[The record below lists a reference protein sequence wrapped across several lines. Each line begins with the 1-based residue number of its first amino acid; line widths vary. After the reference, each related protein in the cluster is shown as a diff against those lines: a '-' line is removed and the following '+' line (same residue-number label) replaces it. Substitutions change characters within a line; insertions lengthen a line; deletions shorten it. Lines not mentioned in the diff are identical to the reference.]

1 MLYHDKNLKA
11 KYRNLFGKVKPKMI
25 GFPKSY
31 FFTFDPLKPLTSKSI
46 LKVLINNLSV
56 EDKDE
61 NRFQ

>member
-11 KYRNLFGKVKPKMI
+11 KYHNLFGKVKPKMI

-31 FFTFDPLKPLTSKSI
+31 FFTFDPLKPAFKSI

-56 EDKDE
+56 EDKGE